1 MAAILGFINCPYR
14 DSSIQLSPR
23 VSKVNVEHVISPGV
37 SKVNVEH
44 VISPGVSK
52 VNVEHVIS

>member
-44 VISPGVSK
+44 VIS
-52 VNVEHVIS
+52 